1 MSYPNIIEGF
11 KGKKVLVVG
20 DLILDRYDYGDV
32 DRVSPEAPVPV
43 LKVEREES
51 RPGGAANV
59 AVNVASLGG
68 RPFLFG
74 SVGGIEGEELKEM
87 LVSADVRFFPSYHG
101 QTTVKT
107 RFVGP
112 RGYQLLRV
120 DRENTAPKQLDHLPP
135 KVLEETLSE
144 SDLVVVSDYAKGVVT
159 RELLE
164 KLEKSEKRIL
174 CDPSP
179 KNMLA
184 YRRFALLTPNENEAL
199 KMAGVDDVREA
210 GEILRKRYKS
220 DVVITRGREGM
231 LVFPF
236 GGDVSN
242 IPATPREVYDVSGAG
257 DTVISAFALSMASG
271 ASLEE
276 AAVIA
281 NHAAGIVIEKVG
293 TSRVWLSELERSL
306 FGGEEKIK
314 TKEELKD
321 ILVREKASGRTIV
334 WTNGCFDLVHPGH
347 VRSLEEAKSLG
358 DVLVVGLN
366 SDESVRRLK
375 GKERPFVREWD
386 RAKVLSGFGSVDYVV
401 IFPEEGD
408 EVDTAERMLDFLR
421 PHVYAKAG
429 DYDLGSMHQ
438 GERRVMKKNGGDIRF
453 VRFVDGYSTSDMAN
467 RIRGS

>member
-1 MSYPNIIEGF
+1 
-11 KGKKVLVVG
+11 
-20 DLILDRYDYGDV
+20 
-32 DRVSPEAPVPV
+32 
-43 LKVEREES
+43 
-51 RPGGAANV
+51 
-59 AVNVASLGG
+59 
-68 RPFLFG
+68 
-74 SVGGIEGEELKEM
+74 M
-87 LVSADVRFFPSYHG
+87 LVSAGVKLFLSYHG
-101 QTTVKT
+101 QTTIKT

-112 RGYQLLRV
+112 RGHQLLRV
-120 DRENTAPKQLDHLPP
+120 DREDTAPKQLDHLPP
-135 KVLEETLSE
+135 HVLKEKLSE
-144 SDLVVVSDYAKGVVT
+144 SNIVVVSDYAKGVVT

-164 KLEKSEKRIL
+164 KLEKSGKRIL

-179 KNMLA
+179 KNMGV
-184 YRRFALLTPNENEAL
+184 YRRFSLLTPNGKEAME
-199 KMAGVDDVREA
+199 MAGVDDVRKA
-210 GEILRKRYKS
+210 GEILQKRYES
-220 DVVITRGREGM
+220 EVVITRGREGM

-257 DTVISAFALSMASG
+257 DTVISAFALSLASG

-276 AAVIA
+276 AAIIA

-321 ILVREKASGRTIV
+321 ILEREKANGRKIV
-334 WTNGCFDLVHPGH
+334 WTNGCFDLIHKGH
-347 VRSLEEAKSLG
+347 VTSLEEAKSLG

-366 SDESVRRLK
+366 SDNSVRRLK
-375 GKERPFVREWD
+375 GEKRPFVREWD

-408 EVDTAERMLDFLR
+408 EIDTAERMLDFLQ

-429 DYDLGSMHQ
+429 DYSLESMHQ
-438 GERRVMKKNGGDIRF
+438 GERRVMEKNGGDIRF
-453 VRFVDGYSTSDMAN
+453 VRFVERYSTSDMAK